1 MSDSVPP
8 RDRNPRSW
16 LPARDTRP
24 HSDETRRSAPGDGV
38 DETPTNVVETSP
50 QLEPWLQQPVA
61 PPRSRAKAPKAD
73 PEGENDT
80 VPIESLFETAETA
93 PVDTAQAE
101 TAQSETAQSE
111 TAQSETAHVETA
123 QYKTAQYENP
133 EAEPVAAPQ
142 SEPDSETAQTLAFEP
157 VVAEE
162 PAPRASGRRRR
173 FTFIRDENTLAVMGG
188 ARRDAIQSA
197 PGDRQTYSAMALI
210 LIFTATVAALSM
222 AFALGMVFHADWYWF
237 IPVGIF
243 WGAGIFAIDRA
254 LTIQLTH
261 TKGVWRTLF
270 AVIPRFAL
278 AAILGAVIST
288 PVTLQIFEPEVSSE
302 ILVMEAEARTAYA
315 AEIAGDP
322 ILATEADV
330 RATITAAQSTLDQSD
345 AVDPAQD
352 PTYAAAK
359 AAEDAA
365 LADYNAK
372 QAAWVAE
379 SNGTGG
385 TGVVGTGPIT
395 DIAKAAADAALVV
408 YQQAQAATAAALTTA
423 TPALEAQL
431 AQAKTQAAADLET
444 AQASLATIET
454 RKADFQAQS
463 DAAVAASDGIANRLT
478 ALDRLSQSNA
488 AAGLAHV
495 MVFLL
500 FFAIEL
506 LPVIIKLLRN
516 LGDKESVHDTTA
528 REKDAAQLARVR
540 QRYGIDRDE
549 VLLDAQIAAGRLA
562 TRREL
567 AVQEEELALA
577 TGKRTNFELDQ
588 RARRKADAFF
598 DEWDYDESPLRG
610 RR

>member
-1 MSDSVPP
+1 MSESDEPTSP

-24 HSDETRRSAPGDGV
+24 HSDELRRSAPGDLA
-38 DETPTNVVETSP
+38 DETPTDVVGTEP
-50 QLEPWLQQPVA
+50 LLEPWLQQPVA
-61 PPRSRAKAPKAD
+61 PRTPSSRGDARGDANPTKRIE
-73 PEGENDT
+73 PEPAAET
-80 VPIESLFETAETA
+80 VPIESLFETQPIQTTA
-93 PVDTAQAE
+93 TEPVAT
-101 TAQSETAQSE
+101 
-111 TAQSETAHVETA
+111 
-123 QYKTAQYENP
+123 
-133 EAEPVAAPQ
+133 EPVAA
-142 SEPDSETAQTLAFEP
+142 EPI
-157 VVAEE
+157 AEE
-162 PAPRASGRRRR
+162 PDAEPAPTPVDHGRPLFAEEPTPRRRW
-173 FTFIRDENTLAVMGG
+173 FSFIRDENTLAVMGG
-188 ARRDAIQSA
+188 ARRDAIVGA
-197 PGDRQTYSAMALI
+197 PGDRQAYSAMALI
-210 LIFTATVAALSM
+210 LMFTATVAALSM
-222 AFALGMVFHADWYWF
+222 AFALGMVFHAGWYWF
-237 IPVGIF
+237 IPIGIF

-254 LTIQLTH
+254 LTIQLTQ
-261 TKGVWRTLF
+261 TRGAWRTIF
-270 AVIPRFAL
+270 AVIPRLLL
-278 AAILGAVIST
+278 AGILGAVIST

-302 ILVMEAEARTAYA
+302 ILVMEAEARSAYA
-315 AEIAGDP
+315 TEIANDP
-322 ILATEADV
+322 ILSTEADV
-330 RATITAAQSTLDQSD
+330 RAAIAAAQTTLDQSD
-345 AVDPAQD
+345 AIDPMQD

-423 TPALEAQL
+423 TPALESQL
-431 AQAKTQAAADLET
+431 AQAKTQAETDLAT

-454 RKADFQAQS
+454 RKTDFQAQS
-463 DAAVAASDGIANRLT
+463 DAAVNASDGIANRLT
-478 ALDRLSQSNA
+478 ALDRLSHSNP
-488 AAGLAHV
+488 AAGLAHI

-516 LGDKESVHDTTA
+516 LGDKESVHDITA

-549 VLLDAQIAAGRLA
+549 ALLDAQIAAGRLA
-562 TRREL
+562 TKREL
-567 AVQEEELALA
+567 AAQEEELALA

-598 DEWDYDESPLRG
+598 DEWDYEESPLRG

>member
-1 MSDSVPP
+1 MSDSLPP

-24 HSDETRRSAPGDGV
+24 HSDEARRSAPSDV
-38 DETPTNVVETSP
+38 DETPTDVVETTP
-50 QLEPWLQQPVA
+50 LLEPWLQEPVKPRQPRNETPAEPA
-61 PPRSRAKAPKAD
+61 PAE
-73 PEGENDT
+73 PEAVT
-80 VPIESLFETAETA
+80 VPIESLFETQPVPTEPIETQREA
-93 PVDTAQAE
+93 VASA
-101 TAQSETAQSE
+101 
-111 TAQSETAHVETA
+111 V
-123 QYKTAQYENP
+123 
-133 EAEPVAAPQ
+133 AEPA
-142 SEPDSETAQTLAFEP
+142 D
-157 VVAEE
+157 VAEVPE
-162 PAPRASGRRRR
+162 PIAAERPAPREKTPRRRIS
-173 FTFIRDENTLAVMGG
+173 FIRDENTLAVMGG
-188 ARRDAIQSA
+188 ARRDAILQA
-197 PGDRQTYSAMALI
+197 PGDRQAYSAMALI
-210 LIFTATVAALSM
+210 LMFTATVAALSM

-254 LTIQLTH
+254 LTIQLTN
-261 TKGVWRTLF
+261 TKGVWRTIF
-270 AVIPRFAL
+270 AVIPRLAL

-288 PVTLQIFEPEVSSE
+288 PVTLQIFAPEISSE
-302 ILVMEAEARTAYA
+302 ILTMEAEARSAYA
-315 AEIAGDP
+315 EQLASDP

-330 RATITAAQSTLDQSD
+330 RAAVAAAQATLDQSD
-345 AVDPAQD
+345 AVDPMQD

-408 YQQAQAATAAALTTA
+408 YQQAQAATEAALGTA
-423 TPALEAQL
+423 QTALGAQL
-431 AQAKTQAAADLET
+431 TQAKTQATTDLAT
-444 AQASLATIET
+444 AQASLATIEQ
-454 RKADFQAQS
+454 RKADFQAQN
-463 DAAVAASDGIANRLT
+463 DAAVASSDGISNRLT
-478 ALDRLSQSNA
+478 ALDRLSHSNA
-488 AAGLAHV
+488 SAGLAHV

-516 LGDKESVHDTTA
+516 LGDKESVHDITA

-540 QRYGIDRDE
+540 QRYGLDRDE
-549 VLLDAQIAAGRLA
+549 ALLDAQIAAGRLA
-562 TRREL
+562 TKREL
-567 AVQEEELALA
+567 AMQEEELALA

-598 DEWDYDESPLRG
+598 DEWDYEESPLRG

>member
-1 MSDSVPP
+1 MSDSVEPTPP

-24 HSDETRRSAPGDGV
+24 HSDEIRRSAPGDLPEAEPTAELPT
-38 DETPTNVVETSP
+38 DEVPTDDAGTERL
-50 QLEPWLQQPVA
+50 LEPWLQQPVT
-61 PPRSRAKAPKAD
+61 PRTPRGDDSATKPI
-73 PEGENDT
+73 ESSSENET
-80 VPIESLFETAETA
+80 VPIESLFETG
-93 PVDTAQAE
+93 
-101 TAQSETAQSE
+101 
-111 TAQSETAHVETA
+111 
-123 QYKTAQYENP
+123 
-133 EAEPVAAPQ
+133 PVAQLAAT
-142 SEPDSETAQTLAFEP
+142 EPTEP
-157 VVAEE
+157 AAAEQPLGPVTTE
-162 PAPRASGRRRR
+162 PAPSQPARGDRAAFADPEPTPRRRW

-188 ARRDAIQSA
+188 ARRDAIASA
-197 PGDRQTYSAMALI
+197 PGDRQAYSAMALI
-210 LIFTATVAALSM
+210 LMFTATVAALSM
-222 AFALGMVFHADWYWF
+222 AFALGMVFHAAWYWF
-237 IPVGIF
+237 IPIGIF

-254 LTIQLTH
+254 LTIQLTQ
-261 TKGVWRTLF
+261 TKGAWRTIF
-270 AVIPRFAL
+270 AVIPRLAL

-315 AEIAGDP
+315 TEIANDP
-322 ILATEADV
+322 ILSTEADV
-330 RATITAAQSTLDQSD
+330 RAAIAAAQTTLDQSD
-345 AVDPAQD
+345 AVDPMQD
-352 PTYAAAK
+352 PSYAAAK

-408 YQQAQAATAAALTTA
+408 YQQAQAATAAALSTA
-423 TPALEAQL
+423 TPALESQL
-431 AQAKTQAAADLET
+431 AQAKTQAQTDLAT
-444 AQASLATIET
+444 AQASLATIEQ
-454 RKADFQAQS
+454 RKTDFQAQS
-463 DAAVAASDGIANRLT
+463 DAAVSASDGIANRLT
-478 ALDRLSQSNA
+478 ALDRLSHSNP
-488 AAGLAHV
+488 AAGLAHI

-516 LGDKESVHDTTA
+516 LGDKESVHDITA

-549 VLLDAQIAAGRLA
+549 ALLDAQIAAGRLA
-562 TRREL
+562 TKREL
-567 AVQEEELALA
+567 AAQEEELALA

-598 DEWDYDESPLRG
+598 DEWDYEESPLRG